1 LNASLPF
8 LMRLLYGGVT
18 EEMLL
23 RWGLLTLLVWALW
36 RIFQRGRGTPRTIH
50 FVTAIVISSVMF
62 GIGHLPLVVALGI
75 AFTLPIVTFIVFANS
90 LFGLVAGY
98 LYWRKGLEAA
108 IIAHMTTHIVI
119 VTAIRLTM

>member
-1 LNASLPF
+1 
-8 LMRLLYGGVT
+8 
-18 EEMLL
+18 
-23 RWGLLTLLVWALW
+23 
-36 RIFQRGRGTPRTIH
+36 
-50 FVTAIVISSVMF
+50 MF
-62 GIGHLPLVVALGI
+62 GIGHLPLVVALGV